1 MSVPGPKP
9 AVRLAVLLQRFA
21 RSALLGA
28 ALIAVS
34 LLTGMAGYHTFEGL
48 PWLDAFSNAAMILS
62 GMGPLAPP
70 QTPGGKVFA
79 GLYALYSG
87 LAVVLIT
94 GIPFAPL
101 VHAFLYRL
109 HLETSD
115 DIRTFITNGGA
126 GTPIP

>member
-1 MSVPGPKP
+1 MPESGLKP
-9 AVRLAVLLQRFA
+9 AVRLTVLLRRFA

-28 ALIAVS
+28 ALIAFS
-34 LLTGMAGYHTFEGL
+34 LGAGMAGYHYFEGL

-70 QTPGGKVFA
+70 HTPGGKVFA

-94 GIPFAPL
+94 GITFAPL

-109 HLETSD
+109 HLETKD
-115 DIRTFITNGGA
+115 DEPET
-126 GTPIP
+126 

>member
-1 MSVPGPKP
+1 MPKPGSKP
-9 AVRLAVLLQRFA
+9 AVQRATLLRRFA

-28 ALIAVS
+28 ALIAFS
-34 LLTGMAGYHTFEGL
+34 LLAGMAGYHYLEGL
-48 PWLDAFSNAAMILS
+48 PWLDAFDNAAMILS
-62 GMGPLAPP
+62 GMGPLAQP

-94 GIPFAPL
+94 GITFAPL

-109 HLETSD
+109 HLETKD
-115 DIRTFITNGGA
+115 DEPEA
-126 GTPIP
+126 

>member
-1 MSVPGPKP
+1 MPKPGSKP
-9 AVRLAVLLQRFA
+9 AVRLATLLGRFA

-28 ALIAVS
+28 ALIALS
-34 LLTGMAGYHTFEGL
+34 LLAGMAGYHYFEGL

-62 GMGPLAPP
+62 GMGPLAQP
-70 QTPGGKVFA
+70 QTAGGKMFA

-94 GIPFAPL
+94 GITFAPL

-109 HLETSD
+109 HLETQD
-115 DIRTFITNGGA
+115 DEPEA
-126 GTPIP
+126 

>member
-1 MSVPGPKP
+1 MSEPGPKP
-9 AVRLAVLLQRFA
+9 AIRLTMLLQRFA

-28 ALIAVS
+28 ALIAFS
-34 LLTGMAGYHTFEGL
+34 LLAGMAGYHYYVEGL

-62 GMGPLAPP
+62 GMGPLAQP

-94 GIPFAPL
+94 GITFAPL
-101 VHAFLYRL
+101 IHAFLYRL
-109 HLETSD
+109 HLETKD
-115 DIRTFITNGGA
+115 DEPEA
-126 GTPIP
+126 

>member
-1 MSVPGPKP
+1 MSEPQSKP
-9 AVRLAVLLQRFA
+9 TIRLTVLLQRFA

-28 ALIAVS
+28 VLILFS
-34 LLTGMAGYHTFEGL
+34 LGAGMAGYHTFEGL

-70 QTPGGKVFA
+70 HTPGGKVFA

-94 GIPFAPL
+94 DITFAPP

-109 HLETSD
+109 HLETKD
-115 DIRTFITNGGA
+115 DEPEA
-126 GTPIP
+126 

>member
-1 MSVPGPKP
+1 MPELKSKP
-9 AVRLAVLLQRFA
+9 PVRLAVLLQRFA

-28 ALIAVS
+28 ALIAFS
-34 LLTGMAGYHTFEGL
+34 LGAGMAGYHYVEGL

-62 GMGPLAPP
+62 GMGPLAQP

-79 GLYALYSG
+79 GFYALYSG

-94 GIPFAPL
+94 GITFAPM

-109 HLETSD
+109 HLETQD
-115 DIRTFITNGGA
+115 DEPEA
-126 GTPIP
+126 

>member
-1 MSVPGPKP
+1 MPEPTAKP
-9 AVRLAVLLQRFA
+9 DVRWMALLRRFA
-21 RSALLGA
+21 RSALLG
-28 ALIAVS
+28 
-34 LLTGMAGYHTFEGL
+34 GMAGYHYFEAL

-62 GMGPLAPP
+62 GMGPLAQP

-94 GIPFAPL
+94 GITFAPL

-109 HLETSD
+109 HLETQDGED
-115 DIRTFITNGGA
+115 DG
-126 GTPIP
+126 

>member
-1 MSVPGPKP
+1 MSEPGPKP
-9 AVRLAVLLQRFA
+9 AIRLTTLLRRFA

-28 ALIAVS
+28 ALIALS
-34 LLTGMAGYHTFEGL
+34 LGAGRAGYHTFEGL

-62 GMGPLAPP
+62 GMGPLAQP

-94 GIPFAPL
+94 GITFAPL
-101 VHAFLYRL
+101 IHAFLYRL
-109 HLETSD
+109 HLETKD
-115 DIRTFITNGGA
+115 DE
-126 GTPIP
+126 PDS

>member
-1 MSVPGPKP
+1 MSEPGPKP

-28 ALIAVS
+28 ALIVFS
-34 LLTGMAGYHTFEGL
+34 LGAGMAGYHYVEGL
-48 PWLDAFSNAAMILS
+48 SWLDAFSNAAMILS
-62 GMGPLAPP
+62 GMGPLAQP

-94 GIPFAPL
+94 GVTFAPL

-109 HLETSD
+109 HLETKD
-115 DIRTFITNGGA
+115 DE
-126 GTPIP
+126 PDS

>member
-1 MSVPGPKP
+1 MPQSGLKP
-9 AVRLAVLLQRFA
+9 AARLAVLLQRFA
-21 RSALLGA
+21 RRVLLGA

-34 LLTGMAGYHTFEGL
+34 LLAGMAGYHYLEGL

-79 GLYALYSG
+79 GLYARYRG
-87 LAVVLIT
+87 RAVVLIT

-101 VHAFLYRL
+101 IHAFLDRL
-109 HLETSD
+109 HLETKD
-115 DIRTFITNGGA
+115 DA
-126 GTPIP
+126 PEA

>member
-1 MSVPGPKP
+1 MSEPQSKP
-9 AVRLAVLLQRFA
+9 TLRLAALLRRFA

-28 ALIAVS
+28 ALIAFS
-34 LLTGMAGYHTFEGL
+34 LLAGMAGYHYFEGL

-62 GMGPLAPP
+62 GMGPLAQP

-94 GIPFAPL
+94 GITFAPL
-101 VHAFLYRL
+101 IHAFLYRL
-109 HLETSD
+109 HLETQD
-115 DIRTFITNGGA
+115 DEPEA
-126 GTPIP
+126 

>member
-1 MSVPGPKP
+1 MPESGLKP
-9 AVRLAVLLQRFA
+9 AVRLAALLRRFA

-28 ALIAVS
+28 ALIAFS
-34 LLTGMAGYHTFEGL
+34 LLAGMAGYHYFEGL

-62 GMGPLAPP
+62 GMGPLAQP

-94 GIPFAPL
+94 GITFAPP

-109 HLETSD
+109 HLETKD
-115 DIRTFITNGGA
+115 DESEV
-126 GTPIP
+126 

>member
-1 MSVPGPKP
+1 MAEATPKP
-9 AVRLAVLLQRFA
+9 DVRWAALLRRFA
-21 RSALLGA
+21 RSTLLGA
-28 ALIAVS
+28 ALIAGS
-34 LLTGMAGYHTFEGL
+34 LLAGMAGYHYFEGL

-94 GIPFAPL
+94 GITFAPL

-109 HLETSD
+109 HLETKD
-115 DIRTFITNGGA
+115 DE
-126 GTPIP
+126 PDS